1 VSDCWNLNC
10 NELRFS
16 YITVSDGVLSSCV
29 RIVDSV
35 YSQKRRTVG
44 VYDPPPLHL
53 ERVIVLGGEAIFEWL
68 RSLEFIN

>member
-35 YSQKRRTVG
+35 YSQKRRTMG
-44 VYDPPPLHL
+44 VYDPTPPAPG
-53 ERVIVLGGEAIFEWL
+53 IVLGGEAIFEWL